1 MDTLFQDI
9 RFGFRMLLKAPGFT
23 AAAVVVLA
31 LGIGANTAL
40 FSVVN
45 AVLLRPLP
53 YPQPERLVQVWHT
66 PPQSS
71 FPGATRFTV
80 SPANYLDWASQ
91 NHSFEQMAIYG
102 FMSFNLTGKGE
113 PESILASRVSSN
125 FFSVLR
131 TQPMAGRIF
140 TSDEDSSGHAKV
152 VVISH
157 SFWQSHLGG
166 DPSAIGQTISLNN
179 EPYTIVG
186 IMPAKFG
193 FPTSSDPKFQT
204 QMWTPIAWTD
214 KDRAVRGN
222 HNYFVIGRLK
232 LNADLQQAKAEMN
245 TISARLEQQYPADD
259 KGWGASVIPLR
270 EQMVGEVR
278 PALMILLGAV
288 GFVLLIACANV
299 ANLVLVKT
307 LARQKEIA
315 IRTALGASSGRVL
328 RQILAETMLLS
339 LFGGILGLMVAHF
352 SVRLIVAFLAKQLP
366 FAAEISLDTQVLGY
380 TLLVS
385 LLTGVIAGVAPAFRA
400 TKTNLNDSL
409 KTGLGRTDADSGG
422 NRTRSLLVISEMA
435 LSLVLLIGAGLMIRS
450 LSHLHNVDPGM
461 DTHNVAITDLQLS
474 RVKYAKTTQQ
484 AAFYDQL
491 LQRLR
496 GLPGVESAS
505 AIDVMPLSNGGSIQ
519 PIAVEGRPLVPMAD
533 QPEVAVR
540 VIEPDFMRTMRIPLL
555 QGRMLTNDDTED
567 RPQAILIS
575 DAMAK
580 RIWPGENPIGKRLT
594 MTFFPE
600 KIREVVGVVGNV
612 KQDGLDVAEPV
623 ATLYLPMAQTP
634 RSSMTVVIRAAAQP
648 ENLASAMANAVHE
661 IDREQPMNDVVAMDT
676 VLADSISQQR
686 FNMLLLGAFAGL
698 ALLLAAIGL
707 YSVLAYS
714 VRRRVREIGVR
725 MALGAQ
731 RMDVIRMI
739 LGQGVRMALVGVVIG
754 VAAAFALTRLM
765 ASQLFQVS
773 ATDPLTFI
781 GVAAMLVLVA
791 MVACYIPAQRAA
803 KVDPMVALRYE

>member
-1 MDTLFQDI
+1 MNSLIQDI
-9 RFGFRMLLKAPGFT
+9 RFGSRMLLKAPGFT
-23 AAAVVVLA
+23 AVAVIVLA
-31 LGIGANTAL
+31 LGIGANTAI

-53 YPQPERLVQVWHT
+53 YPQPDRLVQIWHT

-71 FPGATRFTV
+71 FPGITRFSV
-80 SPANYLDWASQ
+80 SPANYLDWANQSR
-91 NHSFEQMAIYG
+91 SFEQMAIYG
-102 FMSFNLTGKGE
+102 FMSLNLTGKGE
-113 PESILASRVSSN
+113 PESILATRVSSN
-125 FFSVLR
+125 FFSVLK
-131 TQPMAGRIF
+131 TQPMAGRVF
-140 TSDEDSSGHAKV
+140 SSEEDSDGHGKV

-157 SFWQSHLGG
+157 SFWQSHFGA
-166 DPSAIGQTISLNN
+166 DPNVVGQTISLNS
-179 EPYTIVG
+179 ESYTIVG
-186 IMPAKFG
+186 IMPAKFA

-222 HNYFVIGRLK
+222 HNYLVIGRLK

-245 TISARLEQQYPADD
+245 TISSRLEQQYPADD
-259 KGWGASVIPLR
+259 KGWGATVIPMR

-278 PALMILLGAV
+278 TALMILLGAV

-315 IRTALGASSGRVL
+315 IRTALGASSARVL
-328 RQILAETMLLS
+328 RQILAETLMLS
-339 LFGGILGLMVAHF
+339 LCGGVLGLAVAHF
-352 SVRLIVAFLAKQLP
+352 GVRLIVAFLAQRLP
-366 FAAEISLDTQVLGY
+366 FAANISLDISVLSF

-385 LLTGVIAGVAPAFRA
+385 LLTGVIAGVVPAFRA

-409 KTGLGRTDADSGG
+409 KAGLGRTDADSGG
-422 NRTRSLLVISEMA
+422 NRTRSVLVVSEMA

-450 LSHLHNVDPGM
+450 LSHLRNVDPGM
-461 DTHNVAITDLQLS
+461 DTHNVVIADLQLS
-474 RVKYAKTTQQ
+474 RVKYAKPQQ
-484 AAFYDQL
+484 QFAFYDQL
-491 LQRLR
+491 VQRLR
-496 GLPGVESAS
+496 TLPGVESAS
-505 AIDVMPLSNGGSIQ
+505 AIDIMPLSDGGSIQ
-519 PIAVEGRPLVPMAD
+519 PIAVEGRPMVPMAD

-540 VIEPDFMRTMRIPLL
+540 VVEPEFMRTMRIPLL
-555 QGRMLTNDDTED
+555 QGRMLNTADTED

-580 RIWPGENPIGKRLT
+580 RIWPGENPVGKRLT

-612 KQDGLDVAEPV
+612 KQDGLDVAEPA
-623 ATLYLPMAQTP
+623 ATLYLPMAQAARP
-634 RSSMTVVIRAAAQP
+634 FMTVAVRATQP
-648 ENLASAMANAVHE
+648 ETLAASIANAVHE
-661 IDREQPMNDVVAMDT
+661 IDREQPVNDVVTMDM
-676 VLADSISQQR
+676 VMADSVSHQR

-739 LGQGVRMALVGVVIG
+739 LRQGVKLALIG
-754 VAAAFALTRLM
+754 VAIGVVAAFVLTRLM
-765 ASQLFQVS
+765 ARQLFQVS

-781 GVAAMLVLVA
+781 GVAGMLVLVA
-791 MVACYIPAQRAA
+791 IAACYIPARRAS